1 MERYEVRVKFDEIRK
16 LSEAGEYKHAMDV
29 ADTIDWDR
37 VRNIGMLTVA
47 GEVYERCRYYEDC
60 RAIYERIY
68 EIQPQSRI
76 NVYKLANVSVK
87 LKDFDAANGYL
98 KEYREI
104 APYDPNVLVLT
115 YKIRK
120 GQGAELPELIRI
132 LEQLNEKDYHEKWAY
147 ELAVMYAEAGERE
160 KCANEC
166 DNIFLWFGEGRYVYK
181 ALKLKS
187 FFRTLTTAQEQYMNA
202 VSHKP
207 AGAEETVRKA
217 AETADETKEKQSRFM
232 ELQQEA
238 AGADAD
244 SPAGQEALR
253 DLEQARAEAIDASRE
268 AKAAELLNEAR
279 SEEEREDAAAAETED
294 REMLGETK
302 FPTFHLPVM
311 EKIKAPEWRTSMP
324 EPDRSENVPGMEF
337 IDESAGQAD
346 IAETYPVTEG
356 YAEETGNAEKFSV
369 LPEDTLSEPERYA
382 EDFPAGDLPEPE
394 RYAEDDLPEPERY
407 ARSGRWCL

>member
-268 AKAAELLNEAR
+268 AKAAELLNEAL
-279 SEEEREDAAAAETED
+279 E
-294 REMLGETK
+294 
-302 FPTFHLPVM
+302 
-311 EKIKAPEWRTSMP
+311 
-324 EPDRSENVPGMEF
+324 
-337 IDESAGQAD
+337 
-346 IAETYPVTEG
+346 
-356 YAEETGNAEKFSV
+356 
-369 LPEDTLSEPERYA
+369 
-382 EDFPAGDLPEPE
+382 
-394 RYAEDDLPEPERY
+394 
-407 ARSGRWCL
+407 

>member
-120 GQGAELPELIRI
+120 GQGA
-132 LEQLNEKDYHEKWAY
+132 
-147 ELAVMYAEAGERE
+147 
-160 KCANEC
+160 
-166 DNIFLWFGEGRYVYK
+166 
-181 ALKLKS
+181 
-187 FFRTLTTAQEQYMNA
+187 
-202 VSHKP
+202 
-207 AGAEETVRKA
+207 
-217 AETADETKEKQSRFM
+217 
-232 ELQQEA
+232 
-238 AGADAD
+238 D
-244 SPAGQEALR
+244 S
-253 DLEQARAEAIDASRE
+253 
-268 AKAAELLNEAR
+268 
-279 SEEEREDAAAAETED
+279 
-294 REMLGETK
+294 
-302 FPTFHLPVM
+302 
-311 EKIKAPEWRTSMP
+311 
-324 EPDRSENVPGMEF
+324 
-337 IDESAGQAD
+337 
-346 IAETYPVTEG
+346 
-356 YAEETGNAEKFSV
+356 
-369 LPEDTLSEPERYA
+369 
-382 EDFPAGDLPEPE
+382 
-394 RYAEDDLPEPERY
+394 
-407 ARSGRWCL
+407 